1 MKLKRITAKTA
12 IAAAL
17 GAGALGAAT
26 GIAQAD
32 DHFPWPQ
39 PPGPGV
45 NFGVPGNPL
54 PPGHDG
60 FPPPGH
66 LRWVPQDINDDV
78 IDDLT
83 PPAWALPAPPPPPWA
98 PFAPVVWNANAQ
110 VWGVQL
116 GTSFVAL

>member
-1 MKLKRITAKTA
+1 MMKFTHIAAKTA

-17 GAGALGAAT
+17 GAGALGAAG
-26 GIAQAD
+26 GIAHAD
-32 DHFPWPQ
+32 DHWPWPQ

-45 NFGVPGNPL
+45 NVGVPGNPL

-66 LRWVPQDINDDV
+66 QKWLPRDIDNV
-78 IDDLT
+78 T
-83 PPAWALPAPPPPPWA
+83 PPVWALPAPPPPPWA

>member
-1 MKLKRITAKTA
+1 MKNVKRIAAKTA
-12 IAAAL
+12 LTAAVS
-17 GAGALGAAT
+17 AGVLGAAG

-32 DHFPWPQ
+32 PHWPWPQ

-45 NFGVPGNPL
+45 NVGGPGNPL

-66 LRWVPQDINDDV
+66 LKWIPQDIDDV
-78 IDDLT
+78 T

>member
-1 MKLKRITAKTA
+1 MKLMQFAAKTA
-12 IAAAL
+12 VAAAL
-17 GAGALGAAT
+17 GAGVLGAGA

-32 DHFPWPQ
+32 PHWPWPQ

-45 NFGVPGNPL
+45 NIDGPGTPL

-66 LRWVPQDINDDV
+66 RWAPHNIDNV
-78 IDDLT
+78 I
-83 PPAWALPAPPPPPWA
+83 PPVWAPPAPPPPPWA
-98 PFAPVVWNANAQ
+98 PFAPVVWNAQAQ
-110 VWGVQL
+110 IWGVQL

>member
-1 MKLKRITAKTA
+1 MTLKHIAAKTA
-12 IAAAL
+12 LAAAL
-17 GAGALGAAT
+17 GAGALGAAS
-26 GIAQAD
+26 GVAQAD
-32 DHFPWPQ
+32 PQVPWPL

-45 NFGVPGNPL
+45 NVGGPGHPL
-54 PPGHDG
+54 PPGHHG

-66 LRWVPQDINDDV
+66 LKWVPEYVDDV
-78 IDDLT
+78 IDDVT

-98 PFAPVVWNANAQ
+98 PFAPVVWNANAG

>member
-1 MKLKRITAKTA
+1 MKNLKRIAAKTA
-12 IAAAL
+12 LTAAL
-17 GAGALGAAT
+17 GAGVFGVAG
-26 GIAQAD
+26 GVAQAD
-32 DHFPWPQ
+32 PHWPWPQ

-45 NFGVPGNPL
+45 NVGGPGNPL

-66 LRWVPQDINDDV
+66 LKWIPQDIDDV
-78 IDDLT
+78 T